1 MGDLSPFLRRV
12 QILRWLNNC
21 NGMPSTVKEIIEH
34 LKRERF
40 FEGQSS
46 SAQLKTIQRDLVE
59 LSNQKSRDNQLG
71 LQWQKGESNEL
82 KWWIE
87 EPGHLDFELTRIAPD
102 DLLTT
107 IQLAKKHL
115 VNVMPPY
122 AYLSLGRYFSSA
134 EKQINERLK
143 NKRRN
148 LNRLIDRIHVDQRG
162 QRLLEPRS
170 IREDILNSIFDALE
184 QNKQLQ
190 ITYKGKTQIL
200 HPAGVI
206 IKPPKTYLLAKHTK
220 YLDQGYRPYLVHRI
234 EKAARM
240 TLDSEISSS
249 FNLKEYVINGESDT
263 PLFQAESSATTA
275 LDRISIETNSF
286 ETKRITLK
294 IYLRNSGN
302 LLSDLNETPP
312 FSGQTISKQQF
323 SQDGTEFCLLE
334 FESKLT
340 TQLEEWIL
348 GRSTYVEVL
357 EPKSLRVHFKT
368 ITHLMAEKYT

>member
-1 MGDLSPFLRRV
+1 MGDLNPFLRRV
-12 QILRWLNNC
+12 QILRWLHNC
-21 NGMPSTVKEIIEH
+21 NGMPSTVKEIIAH

-40 FEGQSS
+40 LEGQST

-59 LSNQKSRDNQLG
+59 LSDQKTHDNQLG

-122 AYLSLGRYFSSA
+122 AYLSLGRYFASA
-134 EKQINERLK
+134 EKQINDRLK

-190 ITYKGKTQIL
+190 ITYNGKTQIL

-206 IKPPKTYLLAKHTK
+206 LKPPKTYLLAKHQN

-240 TLDSEISSS
+240 TLSSAIPAS
-249 FNLKEYVINGESDT
+249 FNLREYVLNGNSDT
-263 PLFQAESSATTA
+263 PLFMENTPLENENDGSLKS
-275 LDRISIETNSF
+275 
-286 ETKRITLK
+286 KKITLK
-294 IYLRNSGN
+294 IYLENSGN
-302 LLSDLNETPP
+302 LLSDLKETPP
-312 FSGQTISKQQF
+312 FNGQIIGKTQLSD
-323 SQDGTEFCLLE
+323 DGRAICTLK

-357 EPKSLRVHFKT
+357 EPDTLREHFRK
-368 ITHLMAEKYT
+368 ITHSMATKYI

>member
-1 MGDLSPFLRRV
+1 MGDLNPFLRRV
-12 QILRWLNNC
+12 QILRWLHNC

-40 FEGQSS
+40 LEGQSA
-46 SAQLKTIQRDLVE
+46 SAQLKTIQRDLVV
-59 LSNQKSRDNQLG
+59 LSDQKTKDNQLG
-71 LQWQKGESNEL
+71 LEWQKGESNEL

-122 AYLSLGRYFSSA
+122 AYLSLGRYFASA

-143 NKRRN
+143 DKRRN
-148 LNRLIDRIHVDQRG
+148 LSRLIDRIHVDQRG

-170 IREDILNSIFDALE
+170 IREDILNRIFDALE

-190 ITYKGKTQIL
+190 ITYNGKAQIL

-206 IKPPKTYLLAKHTK
+206 IKPPKTYLLAKHAQ
-220 YLDQGYRPYLVHRI
+220 YLEQGYRSYLIHRI
-234 EKAARM
+234 EEATRM
-240 TLDSEISSS
+240 TLTSKIPST
-249 FNLKEYVINGESDT
+249 FNLKEYVLSGESDT
-263 PLFQAESSATTA
+263 PLFQSTAKIESTATKK
-275 LDRISIETNSF
+275 IV
-286 ETKRITLK
+286 LK
-294 IYLRNSGN
+294 IYLANSGN
-302 LLSDLNETPP
+302 LFSDLKETPP
-312 FSGQTISKQQF
+312 FSAQKISKIKTEEK
-323 SQDGTEFCLLE
+323 GNEEGCEFCLLQ

-348 GRSTYVEVL
+348 GRSTFVEVL
-357 EPKSLRVHFKT
+357 EPTSLRQHFT
-368 ITHLMAEKYT
+368 NITKAMAKKYI